1 MPNKC
6 VFCKKKN
13 ALIHEFGHFMTV
25 LKELLFSLVYYF
37 AINKSANKFI
47 LERKQEDMKR
57 FIKGAVVVV
66 AIWIVLVVI
75 NVICN
80 MNGHELDSVPSGTMA
95 AVCAMLLDR
104 GLARN
109 EKNKGDGDK

>member
-1 MPNKC
+1 MTNKC

-13 ALIHEFGHFMTV
+13 ALIHELGHFMTV

-95 AVCAMLLDR
+95 AVCAMLLYR